1 MQTLLRFLQN
11 GKTQF
16 HVAALAKEFLD
27 AHNFTQISDRENL
40 AELAAGRY
48 YLAPFS
54 SIVIP
59 FVKGGQSTRV
69 RIACAHT
76 DFPML
81 KVKPNPE
88 LKKQGYLQINV
99 EPYGGLL
106 KETWFDR
113 PLGLAGKVICKSDSI
128 FHPEI
133 RLFDSEK
140 PVAIIPNLAPH
151 LKRGSKEGELDVQ
164 KELIPIVDM
173 IPSSNDSSHQSDN
186 TNLTANTELTDSRS
200 PKDSLHPAIRGT
212 DECNEN
218 SHFLLSY
225 VANKLNVRADDIL
238 DFDLYLYICDAPT
251 TVGINDA
258 FVTSPR
264 IDNISSVC
272 AILEGLA
279 DTEPSD
285 TLCIGALF
293 DNEEIGSRSKQG
305 ADSELL
311 ADIVKRL
318 TAGSHLS
325 LIEDGF
331 YLSVDVAHATHPN
344 HSEKSDITNTVVLG
358 KGAVLKSSASQRYVC
373 DSEAGACI
381 IDLCNINGIAL
392 QRTVNR
398 SGMPGGQTLGP
409 IVSSYLPMRACDI
422 GIPILAMHSASELMH
437 KDDYAALADL
447 ITAFYRQ

>member
-1 MQTLLRFLQN
+1 MQTLLHFLQD

-16 HVAALAKEFLD
+16 HVAALAKEYLE
-27 AHNFTQISDRENL
+27 AHSFTHISETEDLASL
-40 AELAAGRY
+40 AEGKY

-59 FVKGGQSTRV
+59 FVKGAQTAHV

-88 LKKQGYLQINV
+88 LRKQGYLQINV
-99 EPYGGLL
+99 EPYGGLI

-113 PLGLAGKVICKSDSI
+113 PLGLAGKVICKGDTL
-128 FHPEI
+128 FHPEV

-140 PVAIIPNLAPH
+140 SVAIIPNLAPH
-151 LKRGSKEGELDVQ
+151 LKRGGKDTDMDVQ
-164 KELIPIVDM
+164 KELIPLVDM
-173 IPSSNDSSHQSDN
+173 DCK
-186 TNLTANTELTDSRS
+186 A
-200 PKDSLHPAIRGT
+200 HPN
-212 DECNEN
+212 NEN
-218 SHFLLSY
+218 THFLLQY
-225 VANKLNVRADDIL
+225 VAEKLKIHPDDIL
-238 DFDLYLYICDAPT
+238 DFDLYLYISDTPT
-251 TVGINDA
+251 SVGIQDA

-272 AILEGLA
+272 AILEGLTA
-279 DTEPSD
+279 IEPSD

-305 ADSELL
+305 ADSHLL
-311 ADIVKRL
+311 ADIVKQLSGRHELAL
-318 TAGSHLS
+318 TA
-325 LIEDGF
+325 DGF

-344 HSEKSDITNTVVLG
+344 YSEKSDITNPVLLG
-358 KGAVLKSSASQRYVC
+358 NGVVLKSSASQRYVS

-381 IDLCNINGIAL
+381 IDLCNTNHIAF
-392 QRTVNR
+392 QKTVNR

-409 IVSSYLPMRACDI
+409 ILSSSLPMRACDI
-422 GIPILAMHSASELMH
+422 GIPVLAMHSASELMH
-437 KDDYAALADL
+437 KDDYSALSNL
-447 ITAFYRQ
+447 LKQFYLA

>member
-27 AHNFTQISDRENL
+27 AHNFTQVSDREKL

-59 FVKGGQSTRV
+59 FVKGTQSTQV

-99 EPYGGLL
+99 EPYGGLI

-133 RLFDSEK
+133 KLFDSEK

-173 IPSSNDSSHQSDN
+173 AVSMDGSSNQSDGQTQQKN
-186 TNLTANTELTDSRS
+186 PD
-200 PKDSLHPAIRGT
+200 
-212 DECNEN
+212 

-225 VANKLNVRADDIL
+225 VAEKLNVHPEDVL

-251 TVGINDA
+251 TIGINDA
-258 FVTSPR
+258 LVTSPR

-279 DTEPSD
+279 NSAPSD

-305 ADSELL
+305 ADSMLL
-311 ADIVKRL
+311 SDIVNRL
-318 TAGSHLS
+318 TADSHLS

-344 HSEKSDITNTVVLG
+344 YSEKADITNTVLLG

-381 IDLCNINGIAL
+381 IDLCSANHIAL

-422 GIPILAMHSASELMH
+422 GIPVLAMHSASELMH
-437 KDDYAALADL
+437 KDDYAALAAL

>member
-1 MQTLLRFLQN
+1 MQTLLHFLQD

-16 HVAALAKEFLD
+16 HVAALAKEYLE
-27 AHNFTQISDRENL
+27 AHSFTHISETEDLASL
-40 AELAAGRY
+40 AEGKY

-59 FVKGGQSTRV
+59 FVKGAQTAHV

-88 LKKQGYLQINV
+88 LRKQGYLQINV
-99 EPYGGLL
+99 EPYGGLI

-113 PLGLAGKVICKSDSI
+113 PLGLAGKVICKGDTL
-128 FHPEI
+128 FHPEV

-140 PVAIIPNLAPH
+140 SVAIIPNLAPH
-151 LKRGSKEGELDVQ
+151 LKRGGKDTDMDVQ
-164 KELIPIVDM
+164 KELIPLVDM
-173 IPSSNDSSHQSDN
+173 DCK
-186 TNLTANTELTDSRS
+186 A
-200 PKDSLHPAIRGT
+200 HPN
-212 DECNEN
+212 NEN
-218 SHFLLSY
+218 THFLLQY
-225 VANKLNVRADDIL
+225 VAEKLKIHPDDIL
-238 DFDLYLYICDAPT
+238 DFDLYLYISDTPT
-251 TVGINDA
+251 SVGIQDA

-272 AILEGLA
+272 AILEGLTA
-279 DTEPSD
+279 IEPSD

-305 ADSELL
+305 ADSHLL
-311 ADIVKRL
+311 ADIVKQLSGRHELAL
-318 TAGSHLS
+318 TT
-325 LIEDGF
+325 DGF

-344 HSEKSDITNTVVLG
+344 YSEKSDITNPVLLG
-358 KGAVLKSSASQRYVC
+358 NGVVLKSSASQRYVS

-381 IDLCNINGIAL
+381 IDLCNTNHIAF
-392 QRTVNR
+392 QKTVNR

-409 IVSSYLPMRACDI
+409 ILSSSLPMRACDI
-422 GIPILAMHSASELMH
+422 GIPVLAMHSASELMH
-437 KDDYAALADL
+437 KDDYSALSNL
-447 ITAFYRQ
+447 LKQFYLA

>member
-27 AHNFTQISDRENL
+27 AHNFTQVSDRENL
-40 AELAAGRY
+40 AKLAAGRY

-59 FVKGGQSTRV
+59 FIKGKRTTQV

-76 DFPML
+76 DFPMF

-99 EPYGGLL
+99 EPYGGLI

-113 PLGLAGKVICKSDSI
+113 PLGLAGKIICKSDSI

-133 RLFDSEK
+133 KLFDSEK
-140 PVAIIPNLAPH
+140 PIAIIPNLAPH

-173 IPSSNDSSHQSDN
+173 VVPAADSKYRPGN
-186 TNLTANTELTDSRS
+186 PS
-200 PKDSLHPAIRGT
+200 PKDIPVPANNGT
-212 DECNEN
+212 QPNNPD

-225 VANKLNVRADDIL
+225 MAEKLNVHPEDIL
-238 DFDLYLYICDAPT
+238 DFDLYLYICDVPT

-279 DTEPSD
+279 DTEPCD

-344 HSEKSDITNTVVLG
+344 YSEKSDITNTVVLG

-409 IVSSYLPMRACDI
+409 IVSSHLPMRACDI

-437 KDDYAALADL
+437 KDDYSALSNL
-447 ITAFYRQ
+447 LKQFYLA

>member
-27 AHNFTQISDRENL
+27 AHNFTQVSDRENL
-40 AELAAGRY
+40 AELTAGRY

-59 FVKGGQSTRV
+59 FVKGGQSTQV

-99 EPYGGLL
+99 EPYGGLI

-173 IPSSNDSSHQSDN
+173 IPPSNED
-186 TNLTANTELTDSRS
+186 
-200 PKDSLHPAIRGT
+200 
-212 DECNEN
+212 

-344 HSEKSDITNTVVLG
+344 YSEKSDITNTVVLG

-409 IVSSYLPMRACDI
+409 ILSSYLPMRACDI
-422 GIPILAMHSASELMH
+422 GIPVLAMHSASELMH
-437 KDDYAALADL
+437 KDDYSALSNL
-447 ITAFYRQ
+447 LKQFYLA

>member
-27 AHNFTQISDRENL
+27 AHNFTQVSDRENL
-40 AELAAGRY
+40 AKLAAGRY

-59 FVKGGQSTRV
+59 FVKGGQSTQV

-99 EPYGGLL
+99 EPYGGLI

-133 RLFDSEK
+133 KLFDSEK
-140 PVAIIPNLAPH
+140 PIAIIPNLAPH

-173 IPSSNDSSHQSDN
+173 ITPS
-186 TNLTANTELTDSRS
+186 
-200 PKDSLHPAIRGT
+200 
-212 DECNEN
+212 NED

-238 DFDLYLYICDAPT
+238 DFDLYLYICDVPM

-344 HSEKSDITNTVVLG
+344 YSEKSDITNTVVLG

-409 IVSSYLPMRACDI
+409 IVSSHLPMRACDI

-437 KDDYAALADL
+437 KDDYSALSNL
-447 ITAFYRQ
+447 LKQFYLA

>member
-1 MQTLLRFLQN
+1 MQTLFHFLQD

-16 HVAALAKEFLD
+16 HVAALAKEYLES
-27 AHNFTQISDRENL
+27 HGFTHIAEKENL
-40 AELAAGRY
+40 ASLAEGKY
-48 YLAPFS
+48 FLTPFS

-59 FVKGGQSTRV
+59 FVKGAQTAQV

-99 EPYGGLL
+99 EPYGGLI

-113 PLGLAGKVICKSDSI
+113 PLGLAGKVVCKSDSV
-128 FHPEI
+128 FHPEVL
-133 RLFDSEK
+133 LFDSKK

-151 LKRGSKEGELDVQ
+151 LKRGSKDTDMDVQ
-164 KELIPIVDM
+164 KELIPLVDM
-173 IPSSNDSSHQSDN
+173 
-186 TNLTANTELTDSRS
+186 EY
-200 PKDSLHPAIRGT
+200 KDHP
-212 DECNEN
+212 DNEN
-218 SHFLLSY
+218 AHFLLQY
-225 VANKLNVRADDIL
+225 IAQKLKIQPDDIL

-251 TVGINDA
+251 TVGIHDA

-279 DTEPSD
+279 AIEPSD
-285 TLCIGALF
+285 VLCIGALF

-305 ADSELL
+305 ADSHLL
-311 ADIVKRL
+311 ADIVMQ
-318 TAGSHLS
+318 LS
-325 LIEDGF
+325 GKHELALSADGF

-344 HSEKSDITNTVVLG
+344 YSEKSDITNTVALG
-358 KGAVLKSSASQRYVC
+358 HGVVLKSSASQRYVC
-373 DSEAGACI
+373 DSEAGACM
-381 IDLCNINGIAL
+381 IDLCNTKHIAL

-409 IVSSYLPMRACDI
+409 ILSSYLPMRACDI
-422 GIPILAMHSASELMH
+422 GIPILAMHSANELMH
-437 KDDYAALADL
+437 RDDYTALSQL
-447 ITAFYRQ
+447 LKEFYQI

>member
-1 MQTLLRFLQN
+1 MQTLLHFLQD

-16 HVAALAKEFLD
+16 HVAALAKEYLE
-27 AHNFTQISDRENL
+27 AHSFTHISETEDLASL
-40 AELAAGRY
+40 AEGKY

-59 FVKGGQSTRV
+59 FVKGAQTAHV

-88 LKKQGYLQINV
+88 LRKQGYLQINV
-99 EPYGGLL
+99 EPYGGLI

-113 PLGLAGKVICKSDSI
+113 PLGLAGKVICKGDTL
-128 FHPEI
+128 FHPEV

-140 PVAIIPNLAPH
+140 AVAIIPNLAPH
-151 LKRGSKEGELDVQ
+151 LKRGGKDTDMDVQ
-164 KELIPIVDM
+164 KELIPLVDM
-173 IPSSNDSSHQSDN
+173 DCK
-186 TNLTANTELTDSRS
+186 A
-200 PKDSLHPAIRGT
+200 HPN
-212 DECNEN
+212 NEN
-218 SHFLLSY
+218 THFLLQY
-225 VANKLNVRADDIL
+225 VAEKLKIHPDDIL
-238 DFDLYLYICDAPT
+238 DFDLYLYISDTPT
-251 TVGINDA
+251 SVGIQDA

-272 AILEGLA
+272 AILEGLTA
-279 DTEPSD
+279 IEPSD

-305 ADSELL
+305 ADSHLL
-311 ADIVKRL
+311 ADIVKQLSGRHELAL
-318 TAGSHLS
+318 TT
-325 LIEDGF
+325 DGF

-344 HSEKSDITNTVVLG
+344 YSEKSDITNPVLLG
-358 KGAVLKSSASQRYVC
+358 NGVVLKSSASQRYVS

-381 IDLCNINGIAL
+381 IDLCNTNHIAF
-392 QRTVNR
+392 QKTVNR

-409 IVSSYLPMRACDI
+409 ILSSYLPMRACDI
-422 GIPILAMHSASELMH
+422 GIPVLAMHSASELMH
-437 KDDYAALADL
+437 KDDYSALSNL
-447 ITAFYRQ
+447 LKQFYLA

>member
-27 AHNFTQISDRENL
+27 AHNFTQVSDRENL

-59 FVKGGQSTRV
+59 FVKGTQSTQV

-99 EPYGGLL
+99 EPYGGLI

-133 RLFDSEK
+133 KLFDSEK

-173 IPSSNDSSHQSDN
+173 AVSMDGSSNQSDGQTQQKN
-186 TNLTANTELTDSRS
+186 PD
-200 PKDSLHPAIRGT
+200 
-212 DECNEN
+212 

-225 VANKLNVRADDIL
+225 VAEKLNVHPEDVL

-258 FVTSPR
+258 LVTSPR

-279 DTEPSD
+279 DSAPSD

-305 ADSELL
+305 ADSMLL
-311 ADIVKRL
+311 SDIVNRL
-318 TAGSHLS
+318 TADSHLS

-344 HSEKSDITNTVVLG
+344 YSEKADITNTVLLG

-381 IDLCNINGIAL
+381 IDLCNANHIAL

-422 GIPILAMHSASELMH
+422 GIPVLAMHSASELMH
-437 KDDYAALADL
+437 KDDFAALAAL

>member
-1 MQTLLRFLQN
+1 MKTLLRFLQD

-16 HVAALAKEFLD
+16 HVAALAKEYLD
-27 AHNFTQISDRENL
+27 AHDFTQISDRENL
-40 AELAAGRY
+40 AELAAGKY

-59 FVKGGQSTRV
+59 FVKGSQSSQV

-99 EPYGGLL
+99 EPYGGLI

-113 PLGLAGKVICKSDSI
+113 PLGLAGKVICKSNSL
-128 FHPEI
+128 FHPEV

-151 LKRGSKEGELDVQ
+151 LKRGMKESDLDVQ
-164 KELIPIVDM
+164 KELLPIVDM
-173 IPSSNDSSHQSDN
+173 VPPAVDPKCQSD
-186 TNLTANTELTDSRS
+186 SQKS
-200 PKDSLHPAIRGT
+200 KDSQNPASSGSQQS
-212 DECNEN
+212 N
-218 SHFLLSY
+218 SDLHFLLTY
-225 VANKLNVRADDIL
+225 VAEKLNLHPDDIL

-251 TVGINDA
+251 PVGIHDA
-258 FVTSPR
+258 LVTSPR

-279 DTEPSD
+279 DAEPSN

-305 ADSELL
+305 ADSALL
-311 ADIVKRL
+311 ADIVRRL
-318 TAGSHLS
+318 TASSPIS

-344 HSEKSDITNTVVLG
+344 YSEKSDITNTVLLG

-381 IDLCNINGIAL
+381 IDLCNANHIAL

-409 IVSSYLPMRACDI
+409 ILSSYLPMRACDI
-422 GIPILAMHSASELMH
+422 GIPVLAMHSASELMH
-437 KDDYAALADL
+437 KDDYTALTNL
-447 ITAFYRQ
+447 ITVFYKQ